1 MKVLRLSK
9 VIGVLEV
16 ITALK
21 ESQEDA
27 VFILNENILIF
38 KFLESLSSNGVNL
51 SKIKIVNE
59 INFKFDAL
67 LKDKYTGEIIIE
79 ARTFSEILEKIN
91 YCEADRYLLI
101 LLTDERNRAYISK
114 IIQQFIYIDLHI
126 DVILEKEEKH
136 RNAVRAFKEYFNEIK
151 ASLYTA
157 RQRIYDAAAKDMH
170 QLGKYKF
177 IKIIDDIESMVL
189 EAEDRELTVAVMATK
204 KSGKSVLVNSFLGND
219 YAPTSFELATPNS
232 IIYKCNNEKKLVLSY
247 RNGYKE
253 FQNVDLLRHYV
264 ESIYKSAE
272 YDIKRGQ
279 PVEDMYIHYINE
291 NQHHNNFTLIDT
303 PGPNLAGS
311 NHKEI
316 AYKWIEVAD
325 VIIFVIDY
333 SKYLTND
340 EEKYLSDIKTIFDK
354 YDKTHS
360 FIVIVNKIDLLYAS
374 GEKNSVVRFLDYLRF
389 KLENLGYSGFVIFA
403 ASALQYFTALK
414 VPKLKGCEQLV
425 DAPPHELIRD
435 LRKCKS
441 TYMGRKELSFIRIL
455 EDYLR
460 DLEDYQGIVDAD
472 LNTLLEK
479 SGVTRVMDY
488 TNYIATQKA
497 SLEVYKA
504 IMRKIDDRFVNM
516 KNNFFSFQLTY
527 LNDRMRIKQKEKEEL
542 IKAIKKLYDVVNLA
556 NTDISKAL
564 DFTGLLVAIESQ
576 CNTSDSELSKMLES
590 SIKKEIDAVKHSL
603 LCSTEEELKEIVDG
617 NIDYI
622 SSKVQTNFQ
631 KILLDMFNEKAGQC
645 QRKVNSELDRIQ
657 KYLSFIDKEIQTNI
671 GVFNDYLNTS
681 LQVNSLKITLPRLEL
696 AFSRKNLDFSKI
708 DEKVNNQIHDMLK
721 KCLYQRHGVIGH
733 LMKLATLNQ
742 VDKRFGKFE
751 LDVDNICEMLN
762 SLSQDIKVDVIS
774 TIKENNITLLNHV
787 TTILKE
793 KLHQK
798 ISEEI
803 RAVFNNYMD
812 LIKEVEDAFMASK
825 ADIENDINFIREK
838 LNFLEE
844 SRDSLQMF
852 FNVWERIRKEVKE
865 SKLDLCSPCPH

>member
-16 ITALK
+16 IAALK

-38 KFLESLSSNGVNL
+38 KFLDSLSSNGVNL

-91 YCEADRYLLI
+91 YGQADRYLLI
-101 LLTDERNRAYISK
+101 LLTDERNRPYISK

-126 DVILEKEEKH
+126 DVILEKEEKD

-157 RQRIYDAAAKDMH
+157 RQRIYDAAAKDLH

-232 IIYKCNNEKKLVLSY
+232 IIYKSNNEKKLVLSY

-291 NQHHNNFTLIDT
+291 NKHHNNFTLIDT

-333 SKYLTND
+333 SKYLTDD
-340 EEKYLSDIKTIFDK
+340 EEKYLRDIKTIFDK

-389 KLENLGYSGFVIFA
+389 KLEGLGYSGFVIFA

-425 DAPPHELIRD
+425 SAPPHELIRE

-441 TYMGRKELSFIRIL
+441 TYMGRKELSLIRIL

-479 SGVTRVMDY
+479 SGVTRLMDY

-527 LNDRMRIKQKEKEEL
+527 LNERMMIKQKEKEEL
-542 IKAIKKLYDVVNLA
+542 IRIIEKLYDVVKLS

-564 DFTGLLVAIESQ
+564 DFTDLLVSIESL
-576 CNTSDSELSKMLES
+576 CSTSDSELSKMLES

-617 NIDYI
+617 NVDYI

-631 KILLDMFNEKAGQC
+631 KILLDIFNEKAGQC
-645 QRKVNSELDRIQ
+645 QRKVNSELDRLQ
-657 KYLSFIDKEIQTNI
+657 KYLSLIDKELQTNI

-681 LQVNSLKITLPRLEL
+681 LQVNGLKITLPRLEL

-708 DEKVNNQIHDMLK
+708 DEKVNDQIYDMLK

-793 KLHQK
+793 KLHPK
-798 ISEEI
+798 IDEEI

-812 LIKEVEDAFMASK
+812 LIKQVEDAFMASK

-838 LNFLEE
+838 LNFLEV

-852 FNVWERIRKEVKE
+852 FNVWERIRKEVKD
-865 SKLDLCSPCPH
+865 SKLDLCSPCPQ